1 MDNKKVK
8 LTWDDI
14 GRLTDD
20 LVLKIQESG
29 NKFTSVFGVPR
40 GGIHVAQEIAR
51 RFRLPLVTE
60 PELTSL
66 VVDDIFE
73 TGNTLNKYSAFD
85 TATLFLKKGKR
96 AEGLPIPLYVGQ
108 ETDQW
113 IVFPWEVKEGE
124 DEGIQENVR
133 RLIEYAGEDPN
144 REGLL
149 ETPKRFEKA
158 WKFWTSGYGKDPKD
172 IAKAFENPN
181 SGEDGTPEIDQ
192 LIVVPKIDYYSMCE
206 HHLAPFYGQVHIGY
220 LPNKKVLG
228 LSKFARITDIFA
240 RRLQI
245 QERLTQEIA
254 NAIMEIVDPLGVA
267 VVVKGIHLCMR
278 SRGVE
283 KQNSEMVTSVMLG
296 KFRQEADLRS
306 EFLSLIH

>member
-1 MDNKKVK
+1 
-8 LTWDDI
+8 
-14 GRLTDD
+14 
-20 LVLKIQESG
+20 
-29 NKFTSVFGVPR
+29 
-40 GGIHVAQEIAR
+40 
-51 RFRLPLVTE
+51 
-60 PELTSL
+60 
-66 VVDDIFE
+66 
-73 TGNTLNKYSAFD
+73 
-85 TATLFLKKGKR
+85 
-96 AEGLPIPLYVGQ
+96 
-108 ETDQW
+108 
-113 IVFPWEVKEGE
+113 
-124 DEGIQENVR
+124 VR

-206 HHLAPFYGQVHIGY
+206 HHLALFYGQVHIGY